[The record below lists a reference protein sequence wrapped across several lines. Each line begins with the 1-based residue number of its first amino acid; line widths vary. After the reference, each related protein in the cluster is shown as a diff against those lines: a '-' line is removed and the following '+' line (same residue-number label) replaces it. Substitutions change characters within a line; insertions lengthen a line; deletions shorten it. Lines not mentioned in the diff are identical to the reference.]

1 VTGSEDP
8 KPSSYRPFVSA
19 RRPGGPPAGKP
30 KWRVIVHRKHLQL
43 WNDLVDRC
51 GLQAAQQ
58 CWDHLA
64 FNADR
69 PSPFGNIT
77 MMKGKLRHGKDG
89 WSGVH
94 HYEITGAGRVDFHTT
109 PTSLGAPSV
118 MNMRSSGLSRST
130 SAVTDILP
138 TVERPHLRIG

>member
-58 CWDHLA
+58 CWDQLA

-94 HYEITGAGRVDFHTT
+94 HYEITGAGRVDFQHHANF
-109 PTSLGAPSV
+109 SGGAIGDEHAVVRIISIDLGS
-118 MNMRSSGLSRST
+118 
-130 SAVTDILP
+130 
-138 TVERPHLRIG
+138 H